1 MCYIKHNKTLT
12 KKRQFTM
19 QNFKTITKKTTEKI
33 ESVHVDVLYACME
46 NAYAQLQVM
55 DPCAT
60 GASMY
65 IANANIFAAM
75 QELYASVAHE
85 NYVSIESI
93 MEIFGN
99 NITYYDEESIYFFIV
114 EKTAMQKIN
123 LRDYVCLHN

>member
-1 MCYIKHNKTLT
+1 MEGS
-12 KKRQFTM
+12 M

-46 NAYAQLQVM
+46 NAYMQLQVM

-99 NITYYDEESIYFFIV
+99 NITYYDEESIYFFID
-114 EKTAMQKIN
+114 EKTAMKKIN
-123 LRDYVCLHN
+123 LRDYVCLYN

>member
-1 MCYIKHNKTLT
+1 MEGS
-12 KKRQFTM
+12 M

-46 NAYAQLQVM
+46 NAYMQLQVM

-75 QELYASVAHE
+75 QELSLIH
-85 NYVSIESI
+85 I
-93 MEIFGN
+93 
-99 NITYYDEESIYFFIV
+99 
-114 EKTAMQKIN
+114 
-123 LRDYVCLHN
+123 

>member
-1 MCYIKHNKTLT
+1 
-12 KKRQFTM
+12 M

-33 ESVHVDVLYACME
+33 DSVHVEVLYACME
-46 NAYAQLQVM
+46 NAYKQLQVM

-114 EKTAMQKIN
+114 ENTAMQKIN
-123 LRDYVCLHN
+123 LREFVCLSN

>member
-1 MCYIKHNKTLT
+1 
-12 KKRQFTM
+12 M
-19 QNFKTITKKTTEKI
+19 QNFKTITKKTTEKV
-33 ESVHVDVLYACME
+33 ESVHVDILYACME

-114 EKTAMQKIN
+114 QKTAMEKIN
-123 LRDYVCLHN
+123 LRDFVCLHN

>member
-1 MCYIKHNKTLT
+1 
-12 KKRQFTM
+12 M

-33 ESVHVDVLYACME
+33 DCVHVDVLYAIME
-46 NAYAQLQVM
+46 NAYKQLQVM

-60 GASMY
+60 GASYY

-75 QELYASVAHE
+75 QELYANFAHD

-93 MEIFGN
+93 MEIFAN

-114 EKTAMQKIN
+114 ENTAMEKFN
-123 LRDYVCLHN
+123 LRDYACLHN

>member
-1 MCYIKHNKTLT
+1 
-12 KKRQFTM
+12 M
-19 QNFKTITKKTTEKI
+19 QTFKTITKKTTEKI

-46 NAYAQLQVM
+46 NAYKQLQVM

-60 GASMY
+60 GASYY

-75 QELYASVAHE
+75 QELYANYAHE

-99 NITYYDEESIYFFIV
+99 NITYYDEESIYFYIV
-114 EKTAMQKIN
+114 ENTAMQKIN
-123 LRDYVCLHN
+123 LRDFVCLSN